1 MENKKRAPT
10 ENEPKSIPIEE
21 GLFIEPSPPD
31 RTPYLIGTRCK
42 ACGLSVF
49 PKTPVC
55 PKCMKKDT
63 MEEALLRGRG
73 KLDSFSIVH
82 AALPGF
88 KAPSIQAYINLED
101 GPTIWSLVT
110 GCEPSEQTL
119 KPGMDMEM
127 VIEKVRKDEDGNDL
141 ISYQFKPV
149 YK

>member
-1 MENKKRAPT
+1 MENKKRAPI
-10 ENEPKSIPIEE
+10 EKDRKSIPIEE
-21 GLFIEPSPPD
+21 GLFTEPSSPD
-31 RTPYLIGTRCK
+31 GTPFLIGTRCK
-42 ACGLSVF
+42 VCGLSVF
-49 PKTPVC
+49 PKIPVC

-63 MEEALLRGRG
+63 MEEAHLRGKG

-110 GCEPSEQTL
+110 GCEPSEEAL
-119 KPGMDMEM
+119 KLGMDMEM
-127 VIEKVRKDEDGNDL
+127 VIENVRKDEAGNDL